1 MAGDAVSD
9 MDFFPHRVEH
19 GGSVDM
25 GGFFCVILNSAIWY
39 LRLDILGA
47 GMKSKCAMRV
57 SRAMFLHQKCG
68 QVRRESSE
76 KVRRESSEKVRF
88 VFRFSCFGRFQGKS
102 VVSSGGVSKAHGVC
116 V

>member
-47 GMKSKCAMRV
+47 GMKSTCVLRV
-57 SRAMFLHQKCG
+57 FSHYVSTSEVRASAKRVL
-68 QVRRESSE
+68 RESP
-76 KVRRESSEKVRF
+76 KRILRESICFSF
-88 VFRFSCFGRFQGKS
+88 FLFRKISGKIS
-102 VVSSGGVSKAHGVC
+102 RQ
-116 V
+116 